1 MPDTPHLPPKKRC
14 TLYVNGFNWYFGIF
28 RHRSAWKW
36 LNIQSFFEALRL
48 DEDVVA
54 IKFFTALIDLLQHVS
69 TLRDRHKRYL
79 KALSSLP
86 KVKEVIL
93 GKFQERT
100 VTCQARECQRRLE
113 YVVPEEK
120 KTDVNIAVNLMED
133 AFRGL
138 TDSLATAMI
147 WATFEAQ
154 CFSCST
160 GTIQTF

>member
-14 TLYVNGFNWYFGIF
+14 TLYVDGFNWYFGIC
-28 RHRSAWKW
+28 RQRSAWKW

-54 IKFFTALIDLLQHVS
+54 IKFFTALIDPLQHVS
-69 TLRDRHKRYL
+69 TRRDRHKRYL

-86 KVKEVIL
+86 KVKVIL

-113 YVVPEEK
+113 YVSRRK
-120 KTDVNIAVNLMED
+120 RKRT
-133 AFRGL
+133 
-138 TDSLATAMI
+138 
-147 WATFEAQ
+147 
-154 CFSCST
+154 
-160 GTIQTF
+160 

>member
-54 IKFFTALIDLLQHVS
+54 IKFFTALIDPLQHVS
-69 TLRDRHKRYL
+69 TRRDRHKRYL

-86 KVKEVIL
+86 KVKVIL

-138 TDSLATAMI
+138 TGSLATAMI
-147 WATFEAQ
+147 WAAFEGQ
-154 CFSCST
+154 CFLCST